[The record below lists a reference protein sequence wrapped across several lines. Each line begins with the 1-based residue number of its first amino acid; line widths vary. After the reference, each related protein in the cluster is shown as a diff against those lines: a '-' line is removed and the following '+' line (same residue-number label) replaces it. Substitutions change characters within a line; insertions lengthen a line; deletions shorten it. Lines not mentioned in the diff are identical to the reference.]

1 MPRKKGD
8 LRGTLAVLGEAAKLL
23 REHAKELSAANDAV
37 EAEVR
42 RAQALLGGRTYVI
55 KAGTPAPL
63 EVASAPPL
71 MISHEPPTEEAL
83 RAQEEEA
90 ELMKAAMQKAGVAPR
105 EETLAEKQAREQREF
120 LNSVHPERAKR
131 PVPQKKPSSLP
142 DLPGP
147 VIEPSAR
154 EDLT

>member
-8 LRGTLAVLGEAAKLL
+8 LRGTLAVLGDAAKLL
-23 REHAKELSAANDAV
+23 REHAKELAAANDAV

-42 RAQALLGGRTYVI
+42 RAQALLGGRTYTI
-55 KAGTPAPL
+55 KAQAP
-63 EVASAPPL
+63 VTDTSPL
-71 MISHEPPTEEAL
+71 MFNHEPPNEEAL
-83 RAQEEEA
+83 RAREEEA
-90 ELMKAAMQKAGVAPR
+90 ALMKAAMQKAGVAPR
-105 EETLAEKQAREQREF
+105 EETLAERQAREQQEF
-120 LNSVHPERAKR
+120 LNSARPGRVAQRAPR
-131 PVPQKKPSSLP
+131 KPATTP